1 MDSCYTCMS
10 VSAHLSL
17 CILADML
24 AVDDNLKYVKK
35 TKAAP
40 AETKAEGGGVDK
52 S

>member
-1 MDSCYTCMS
+1 
-10 VSAHLSL
+10 VPIFHLVQ
-17 CILADML
+17 ADLL

-35 TKAAP
+35 TKAAS

>member
-1 MDSCYTCMS
+1 MGSCYTYMS

-17 CILADML
+17 GILADIL
-24 AVDDNLKYVKK
+24 AVDDDLKYVKK
-35 TKAAP
+35 TKAAS